1 MTLSS
6 TGDEGGLGVEQVARL
21 LHGQHHQAQTVDAH
35 IPKEQNPDV
44 AQHPTR
50 AAACFSTSLQ
60 ESVFEKLEVHRVAL
74 REAKAEAAR
83 YWDLD
88 LGGAFL

>member
-6 TGDEGGLGVEQVARL
+6 TGDEGDLGVEQVATL

-35 IPKEQNPDV
+35 IPEERSPGV

-50 AAACFSTSLQ
+50 AGACFSTLLQ
-60 ESVFEKLEVHRVAL
+60 ESAFERLEVHRVAP
-74 REAKAEAAR
+74 REATAEAAR